1 MAKKWYK
8 AVSMEHFPIIA
19 IEGIL
24 VLGGALLFAWWQ
36 FRDLDREA
44 EKTKQRE
51 AKEKLQAES
60 KGGSVGLHDGSQE
73 SLGQGSDGAE
83 GS

>member
-1 MAKKWYK
+1 
-8 AVSMEHFPIIA
+8 MEHFPIIA

-44 EKTKQRE
+44 AKTKQRE
-51 AKEKLQAES
+51 ADEKQRRESGTDSIGLQNDQDS
-60 KGGSVGLHDGSQE
+60 NQSSHGHGN
-73 SLGQGSDGAE
+73 E
-83 GS
+83 GSEGH

>member
-1 MAKKWYK
+1 
-8 AVSMEHFPIIA
+8 MEHFPIIA

-44 EKTKQRE
+44 AKTKQRE
-51 AKEKLQAES
+51 ADEKQRRES
-60 KGGSVGLHDGSQE
+60 GTDSIGLHNDPDSNQNSHGH
-73 SLGQGSDGAE
+73 GNE
-83 GS
+83 GSEGH